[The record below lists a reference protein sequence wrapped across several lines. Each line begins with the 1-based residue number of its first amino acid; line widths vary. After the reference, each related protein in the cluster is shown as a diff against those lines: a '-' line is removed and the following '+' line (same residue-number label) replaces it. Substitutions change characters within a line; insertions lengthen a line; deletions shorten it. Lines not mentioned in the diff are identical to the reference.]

1 MGAVSRPTAG
11 TIVIVDWR
19 GDALPREPNKL
30 RPSVVVDDQD
40 RFPADYPNVIVVP
53 FTRDERIV
61 IPTFSERIEAAPENG
76 APATSWALGHH
87 VSTTSLQ
94 RVAKI
99 TSSRITD
106 EQLASLRRRVALA
119 LGFDF

>member
-1 MGAVSRPTAG
+1 MAG
-11 TIVIVDWR
+11 TIVIIDWR

-40 RFPADYPNVIVVP
+40 RFPAEYPSVIVVP
-53 FTRDERIV
+53 LTRDERIV
-61 IPTFSERIEAAPENG
+61 IPTFSERIEPTPENG
-76 APATSWALGHH
+76 APATSWALGNH
-87 VSTTSLQ
+87 VSTTSLK
-94 RVAKI
+94 RVIKT

-106 EQLASLRRRVALA
+106 AQLASLRRRVALT